1 MIFCEICEIFKNT
14 FFYGTPQMADSQEQI
29 AEEVRHFLCL
39 YDKGSRATNK
49 KIGKRT
55 HDLGWRMPAAMTKS

>member
-1 MIFCEICEIFKNT
+1 
-14 FFYGTPQMADSQEQI
+14 MADSKEQI

>member
-1 MIFCEICEIFKNT
+1 
-14 FFYGTPQMADSQEQI
+14 MADSQEQI